1 MLALLSRFRSRH
13 AERNAQALLDLRRRR
28 PKHLLIASDATL
40 LDPIAIV
47 EGSMAVRSR
56 EPLPALIDRLCTQE
70 LTFADSQGTLH
81 EEWPTP
87 PRHFESFDRVCWLL
101 GEQLGR
107 TRGLLPWLD
116 PGRAYFLLAWP
127 DFAQIGRHEQG
138 AALCELLAGGNA
150 TTLDA
155 AGQALG
161 LQEAQA
167 AGLFNAL
174 SLCGAMHEERRR
186 AKRG

>member
-13 AERNAQALLDLRRRR
+13 AERNASALLDLRRRR
-28 PKHLLIASDATL
+28 PKHLLIASDSTL

-56 EPLPALIDRLCTQE
+56 DPVPELIDRLCNQE

-87 PRHFESFDRVCWLL
+87 PRHFESFDRLCWLL

-107 TRGLLPWLD
+107 TRGLAPWID
-116 PGRAYFLLAWP
+116 PARAYFLLAWP
-127 DFAQIGRHEQG
+127 DFAQIGRHPQG
-138 AALCELLAGGNA
+138 GALCERLSAASA
-150 TTLDA
+150 TPDEA
-155 AGQALG
+155 ARELG
-161 LQEAQA
+161 FSPSMT

-174 SLCGAMHEERRR
+174 SLCGAVHEERRR
-186 AKRG
+186 AKRA